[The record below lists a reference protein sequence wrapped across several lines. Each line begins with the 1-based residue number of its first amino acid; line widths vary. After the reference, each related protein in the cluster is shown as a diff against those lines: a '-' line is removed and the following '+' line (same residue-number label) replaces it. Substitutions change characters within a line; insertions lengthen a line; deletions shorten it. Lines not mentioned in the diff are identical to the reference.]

1 MQVKSCVT
9 LFLEL
14 ILMLQERLRDNSL
27 TKGTMTNCA
36 RSVKNMFFT

>member
-9 LFLEL
+9 LLDL
-14 ILMLQERLRDNSL
+14 ILMLQEILRDNSL
-27 TKGTMTNCA
+27 TKDTMTNCA

>member
-14 ILMLQERLRDNSL
+14 ILMLQERLRDNL
-27 TKGTMTNCA
+27 
-36 RSVKNMFFT
+36 VIVLDL